1 MKYIIVLLTAL
12 CLVSFKNLKETTD
25 TKGYTIT
32 GIVKGLKTGTVK
44 IGYGLKPTDL
54 KIIDSA
60 KITNGVFKLKG
71 RVDYADKVYVVIN
84 SNYFGDFFLENSAI
98 KLDIDLSDSKVSYFK
113 PKITGSKGQDILKEF
128 DEKAA
133 LIYKKEKYAEIR
145 KASEELNI
153 ARKASDKKMLDA
165 AMSHLKQVEPLINE
179 QQKEVKNLK
188 LNYVTKNSKSSV
200 AIYVMGYLYM
210 EGVMNRE
217 ELKKYYNIFSGDAA
231 KTTLFKEHIEPV
243 YKNAFDGLV
252 VGSTVPDFTLT
263 TVNNE
268 EFTLSEEKTK
278 YKLVDFWASWCVPCR
293 ASFPH
298 LIELREKY
306 IKEDFKVIGVA
317 TADVEDKW
325 RKAIMEDKTPWTHV
339 LDVSENHAYGTV
351 ANAYGVPHL
360 PTTFLIDN
368 NFKIILRNPSKKE
381 LADKLEELF
390 GY

>member
-1 MKYIIVLLTAL
+1 
-12 CLVSFKNLKETTD
+12 
-25 TKGYTIT
+25 
-32 GIVKGLKTGTVK
+32 
-44 IGYGLKPTDL
+44 
-54 KIIDSA
+54 
-60 KITNGVFKLKG
+60 
-71 RVDYADKVYVVIN
+71 
-84 SNYFGDFFLENSAI
+84 
-98 KLDIDLSDSKVSYFK
+98 
-113 PKITGSKGQDILKEF
+113 
-128 DEKAA
+128 
-133 LIYKKEKYAEIR
+133 
-145 KASEELNI
+145 
-153 ARKASDKKMLDA
+153 
-165 AMSHLKQVEPLINE
+165 MSHLKQVEPLINE

-188 LNYVTKNSKSSV
+188 LNYVTKNSKSSA

-268 EFTLSEEKTK
+268 EFILSEEKTK